1 MPEPAVF
8 LALGVHNHQP
18 VGNFDWVCRTH
29 YEEAYRPFLDAMA
42 AHPALPFS
50 LHISGPLLEWLL
62 RDAPDYLDLV
72 RRMVA
77 TGQVEMKGGAFF
89 EAILAA
95 VPDPDKT
102 AQLERMNTFL
112 AEHLGVRAAGAW
124 LAERVWEPHLALP
137 LADAGLQYA
146 VLDDSHFLAAGLPPE
161 ATYGYYV
168 TEEQGRRFDL
178 FPISKDLRYLI
189 PFHEPDEV
197 LAFLKGLPAG
207 RTMVPEA
214 PGTTQ
219 ESHMAAGQDGC
230 APPPLAVY
238 DDDGEKFGGWPGTRQ
253 HVYGRGWLERFLSA
267 LEEAQEAGWLRVV
280 TLGQYRRLH
289 RPLGRIYL
297 PTGSYAEMVEWSGG
311 FYRNFLVRY
320 PEANRLHKR
329 MLLTSRRV
337 RDALPARTAAS
348 IDPEPGPGGT
358 PDASGAAYDH
368 LLRAQ
373 CNDAYWHGVFGG
385 LYLPH
390 LRHAAYSAL
399 LAAERLLPVTARPPI
414 EVLDFDLD
422 GEDEVFLRSPGLTA
436 VVSPASGGALLALDH
451 LPSAFALMDTLR
463 RRREPEH
470 RALEEFAQS
479 GPLDDAPRGGS
490 RAQTIHEGVRMKE
503 PGLESLLYADR
514 WPRTSLL
521 DHFFERSAGWNEM
534 LEAQAGDLG
543 DFPGGRFEIL
553 ALRTASDPPE
563 REARPSVL
571 LQRHGRVGHLA
582 AHIQKR
588 IALGKSADLV
598 VVDYQVEF
606 CEGTDTS
613 GGPPLEASGA
623 EPSSVWF
630 APELNFTLLAGWA
643 EDRYVLVDGLRPEDS
658 FLADGGT
665 HAGASSVTLV
675 DEASGLRVTLRW
687 RARTPGDVEVPG
699 TLHRYGVV
707 TVSQSEDGF
716 ERIYQATAL
725 VPSWPMP
732 LAAGTRLDVRLE
744 VEVRVG

>member
-1 MPEPAVF
+1 MTGHRQPAASAPLVC

-18 VGNFDWVCRTH
+18 VGNFDWVYRTH
-29 YEEAYRPFLDAMA
+29 YDEAYRPFLDAMA
-42 AHPALPFS
+42 AHPTLPFS

-62 RDAPDYLDLV
+62 REAPDYLDLV

-77 TGQVEMKGGAFF
+77 AGQVEMKGGAFF

-95 VPDPDKT
+95 IPDPDKS
-102 AQLERMNTFL
+102 AQLSRMDAFL
-112 AEHLGVRAAGAW
+112 AEHLGVHPAGAW
-124 LAERVWEPHLALP
+124 LAERVWEPHLALS
-137 LADAGLQYA
+137 LAEAGLQYA
-146 VLDDSHFLAAGLPPE
+146 VLDDSNFLAAGLRPE

-197 LAFLKGLPAG
+197 LAFLKRLPAEHA
-207 RTMVPEA
+207 TTPDA
-214 PGTTQ
+214 PGATI
-219 ESHMAAGQDGC
+219 ESGTAPGQAGS

-238 DDDGEKFGGWPGTRQ
+238 DDDGEKFGGWPGTRE
-253 HVYGRGWLERFLSA
+253 HVYERGWLDRFLTA
-267 LEEAQEAGWLRVV
+267 IEEAQETGWLRVI
-280 TLGQYRRLH
+280 TLGEYRRRY

-297 PTGSYAEMVEWSGG
+297 PTGSYAEMIEWSGG

-337 RDALPARTAAS
+337 REALPARTCA
-348 IDPEPGPGGT
+348 P
-358 PDASGAAYDH
+358 AYDH

-399 LAAERLLPVTARPPI
+399 LAAERLLPGTARPPI

-422 GEDEVFLRSPGLTA
+422 GEDEVFLRSPELTV
-436 VVSPASGGALLALDH
+436 VVSPATGGVLLALDH

-470 RALEEFAQS
+470 RALEDLAAS
-479 GPLDDAPRGGS
+479 GRHDDVPGRGS
-490 RAQTIHEGVRMKE
+490 HAQTIHEGVRMKE
-503 PGLESLLYADR
+503 SGLEKLLHADH

-521 DHFFERSAGWNEM
+521 DHFYEQSVGWMEM
-534 LEAQAGDLG
+534 QEARARDLG
-543 DFPGGRFEIL
+543 DFSGGRFEVP
-553 ALRTASDPPE
+553 APNTAASPPD
-563 REARPSVL
+563 RASRPTARPSVAL
-571 LQRHGRVGHLA
+571 DRQGRVGSFSA
-582 AHIQKR
+582 RIQKR
-588 IALGKSADLV
+588 IALGDEAGLV
-598 VVDYQVEF
+598 KVDYRVEF
-606 CEGTDTS
+606 NESD
-613 GGPPLEASGA
+613 EASGA
-623 EPSSVWF
+623 GSPAGAPGVETPEVWF
-630 APELNFTLLAGWA
+630 APELNFNLLAGWA
-643 EDRYVLVDGLRPEDS
+643 EDRYVLVDGRRPRES
-658 FLADGGT
+658 LLADGGT

-675 DEASGLRVTLRW
+675 DESSGLLVTLRW
-687 RARTPGDVEVPG
+687 RARKPGDIEVPC

-707 TVSQSEDGF
+707 TVSLSEDGF

-732 LAAGTRLDVRLE
+732 LAAGVRLDVRLE
-744 VEVRVG
+744 VEVRSG